1 VSSDKTDKYRMA
13 KQIKKEPLNIVMI
26 NEEEAEHSKF
36 D

>member
-1 VSSDKTDKYRMA
+1 MA

-36 D
+36 DWLPLT